1 MINITIPLSNPHP
14 PHLPPPRFELVSVSE
29 DKVPVPKKVKMG
41 KEKAW
46 KAEMI
51 TNLTTQLWVLRKKS
65 SNGLK

>member
-1 MINITIPLSNPHP
+1 M
-14 PHLPPPRFELVSVSE
+14 SE
-29 DKVPVPKKVKMG
+29 DPVPVPKKVKMG

-65 SNGLK
+65 SDGLK

>member
-1 MINITIPLSNPHP
+1 M
-14 PHLPPPRFELVSVSE
+14 SE

-65 SNGLK
+65 SDTA